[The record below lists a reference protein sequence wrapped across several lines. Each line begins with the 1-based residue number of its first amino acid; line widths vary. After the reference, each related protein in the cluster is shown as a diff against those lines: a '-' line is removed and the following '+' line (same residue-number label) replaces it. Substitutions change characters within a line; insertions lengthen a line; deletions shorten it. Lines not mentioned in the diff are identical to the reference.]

1 MTEPTLTEPASTLT
15 PTTPVLSTLG
25 GLDLGGFRKVKS
37 LLLLVYVALE
47 GPTPRRTLATLLWPG
62 AARPEG
68 SLRVALHALREVHPD
83 VLGGEDRLITPV
95 TSDAAHLLTLRGEAA
110 WNAYAGPFLHGVPL
124 TGVSAEFEEW
134 VETQRERLA
143 RHVQEEALRAA
154 ETADPARAADW
165 AARAYRTPGAPPPDA
180 DVLRRLLPLTLP
192 GSPLEAEVR
201 AELGELTELDATP
214 PTPTRPARVAA
225 RMLGREAELD
235 TLLAWTLAPQA
246 DPPAGGAALITGPG
260 GIGKSTLTREL
271 LRELTR
277 LDRPAT
283 LVDAEGAASAA
294 ELSARLSATLTPGQ
308 AAPPTLAALS
318 DHLPPHATVLLDG
331 ADALNDLPDL
341 LRALRRDLPGVRW
354 VISSRRSPPG
364 LLGEGDLLLPLAG
377 LPQAPPEA
385 DLAQIAASSAT
396 QLFLREAAR
405 TRRDL
410 TLTAANAAL
419 IAGITRRLQGHPLAL
434 ALAASWLRVEHLEA
448 VYARVLTEAAQLTP
462 EGGGSD
468 GRRGLNA
475 VARRSW
481 DLLSPEQQH
490 AALRLTVTSD
500 LDPADAPHLGVP
512 AHLIDELL
520 THNFLEA
527 HQPGT
532 ERLRLY
538 PALRGLLTE
547 QAAAHPDLITQARAD
562 HARHYLT
569 WFTAQPPEAPPVD
582 AERDNILAALHAALE
597 RGDATA
603 AQIDHFL
610 AHHDRRGLHAS
621 GTDTFAALADAAED
635 ASAPDSVQAAAQ
647 IASMWLAYRAGR
659 LLDAQTLAGH
669 FLAGPL
675 AADPTSRMKVLNTLA
690 AVRGVQGQMQSA
702 TDLLRQALALAVE
715 LGDQMRAVFYR
726 VNILSNLSFIGTPE
740 QVQEI
745 VTQLRTEVPSLQEGL
760 AWMVRERL
768 LQAELYVPGLDT
780 DRLLTEARQLAEY
793 ADRSGN
799 TSTHHEATLMQVRLL
814 LRQRNV
820 REAEQHLR
828 VWQDRLKD
836 DNRPGNRME
845 WHLLNAEVA
854 YARGRAEQGRTHA
867 RRVLHLLNQFPQPW
881 ELVELCLV
889 LVDDLETRAPQ
900 QTARLLRSIR
910 DTASLHH
917 WQRWRA
923 DQSLA
928 SRFPGERSSE
938 VTEFQLPQILAWLGE
953 QLGTP

>member
-1 MTEPTLTEPASTLT
+1 MTEPTPTLT
-15 PTTPVLSTLG
+15 PAPTTPTLITLG
-25 GLDLGGFRKVKS
+25 GLDLAGFRKVKS

-68 SLRVALHALREVHPD
+68 SLRVALHALREVHPGA
-83 VLGGEDRLITPV
+83 LGGEDRLSTPV

-110 WNAYAGPFLHGVPL
+110 WDAYAGPFLHGVPL

-180 DVLRRLLPLTLP
+180 DLLRRALPLTLP
-192 GSPLEAEVR
+192 GSPLEAEIR
-201 AELGELTELDATP
+201 AELGELDEGT
-214 PTPTRPARVAA
+214 PTPAPAPRVAA

-235 TLLAWTLAPQA
+235 TLLAWTLAPQP

-283 LVDAEGAASAA
+283 LVDAEGATSAA
-294 ELSARLSATLTPGQ
+294 ELGARLAAALTPGQ

-364 LLGEGDLLLPLAG
+364 LLGERDLLLPLAG

-410 TLTAANAAL
+410 TLTAGNAAL

-562 HARHYLT
+562 HAHHYLT

-582 AERDNILAALHAALE
+582 AERDNIVAALHTALE
-597 RGDATA
+597 HGHATA

-635 ASAPDSVQAAAQ
+635 ACAPDSVQAAAQ

-690 AVRGVQGQMQSA
+690 SVRVVQGQFQA
-702 TDLLRQALALAVE
+702 AVDLNVQTLALAVAIGDRTRE
-715 LGDQMRAVFYR
+715 LYYR
-726 VNILSNLSFIGTPE
+726 LNLLTYLTFMGNADE
-740 QVQEI
+740 VQEQLLCLEGQLPELPE
-745 VTQLRTEVPSLQEGL
+745 VLSWQVRRAALSVRLYLSDSPGEYEQLLAEAQALLRAGRDLRLYSLETEGHELRTRLALRLGRWRQVEGWVKDWKLHLTSVGQPIKDPNVGLVETELHYVRGRSAQARSSAWQAVQAAELSGNPWETMEVLRI
-760 AWMVRERL
+760 AVRD
-768 LQAELYVPGLDT
+768 LQARAPI
-780 DRLLTEARQLAEY
+780 EAQAWLRRASVSSRVHSQQRAQF
-793 ADRSGN
+793 S
-799 TSTHHEATLMQVRLL
+799 RLL
-814 LRQRNV
+814 LELFGDQTV
-820 REAEQHLR
+820 KEDSHLDFAKLR
-828 VWQDRLKD
+828 DWLKVQ
-836 DNRPGNRME
+836 
-845 WHLLNAEVA
+845 LL
-854 YARGRAEQGRTHA
+854 G
-867 RRVLHLLNQFPQPW
+867 
-881 ELVELCLV
+881 
-889 LVDDLETRAPQ
+889 
-900 QTARLLRSIR
+900 
-910 DTASLHH
+910 AS
-917 WQRWRA
+917 
-923 DQSLA
+923 D
-928 SRFPGERSSE
+928 
-938 VTEFQLPQILAWLGE
+938 
-953 QLGTP
+953 

>member
-1 MTEPTLTEPASTLT
+1 MTEPTLTEPAFTLT
-15 PTTPVLSTLG
+15 PTTPALITLG

-37 LLLLVYVALE
+37 LLLLVYVAHE

-68 SLRVALHALREVHPD
+68 SLRVALHALREVHPGA
-83 VLGGEDRLITPV
+83 LGGEDRLITPL

-110 WNAYAGPFLHGVPL
+110 WDAYAGPFLHGVPL

-165 AARAYRTPGAPPPDA
+165 AARAYRTPGAPPPEA
-180 DVLRRLLPLTLP
+180 DLLRRALPLTLP
-192 GSPLEAEVR
+192 GSPLEAEIR
-201 AELGELTELDATP
+201 AELGELDEGTLTP
-214 PTPTRPARVAA
+214 APTRPARAAA

-277 LDRPAT
+277 LNRPAT
-283 LVDAEGAASAA
+283 LVDAEGASSAA
-294 ELSARLSATLTPGQ
+294 ELSARLAATLTPGQ

-481 DLLSPEQQH
+481 DLLNPEQQQ

-582 AERDNILAALHAALE
+582 AERDNITAALHTALHS
-597 RGDATA
+597 GDATA

-635 ASAPDSVQAAAQ
+635 ACVPESVQAAAQ

-675 AADPTSRMKVLNTLA
+675 ATDPTSRMKVLNTLA
-690 AVRGVQGQMQSA
+690 AVRAVQGQMQSA
-702 TDLLRQALALAVE
+702 TDLLRQALTLAVQ
-715 LGDQMRAVFYR
+715 LGDQVRAVFYR
-726 VNILSNLSFIGTPE
+726 VNILSNLGFLGNAPQIE
-740 QVQEI
+740 EMAEE
-745 VTQLRTEVPSLQEGL
+745 LRAELPTLPDSL

-768 LQAELYVPGLDT
+768 LHVLLHAPHPD
-780 DRLLTEARQLAEY
+780 LLTLEAEARLVLARAR
-793 ADRSGN
+793 ADDNVFLQR
-799 TSTHHEATLMQVRLL
+799 EVWCRLIRAL
-814 LRQRNV
+814 LALGRV
-820 REAEQHLR
+820 REAEQELQQFKGACAD
-828 VWQDRLKD
+828 VKETAIWL
-836 DNRPGNRME
+836 E
-845 WHLLNAEVA
+845 YHLLRIDLL
-854 YARGRAEQGRTHA
+854 YTRGRSRQA
-867 RRVLHLLNQFPQPW
+867 RQEARMAL
-881 ELVELCLV
+881 
-889 LVDDLETRAPQ
+889 
-900 QTARLLRSIR
+900 RLLGKHPAQWDANELLLLVSPDLMQIR
-910 DTASLHH
+910 PAETAQALASLRNLDSAHAA
-917 WQRWRA
+917 QRHRA
-923 DQSLA
+923 
-928 SRFPGERSSE
+928 
-938 VTEFQLPQILAWLGE
+938 TELLRMYPHAPAAEHPYRMDGLLSWLTE
-953 QLGTP
+953 ALGSD

>member
-1 MTEPTLTEPASTLT
+1 MSDPALT
-15 PTTPVLSTLG
+15 PTLPPPAPTPSAPTPPDLITLG
-25 GLDLGGFRKVKS
+25 DLHLGRFRKVKS
-37 LLLLVYVALE
+37 LLLLVYVSLE
-47 GPTPRRTLATLLWPG
+47 GPTPRRRLATLLWPG

-68 SLRVALHALREVHPD
+68 SLRVALHALREVYPD
-83 VLGGEDRLITPV
+83 ALGGEERLSTPL
-95 TSDAAHLLTLRGEAA
+95 TGDAARLLTRRGEAA
-110 WNAYAGPFLHGVPL
+110 WTAYPGPFLHGVPL
-124 TGVSAEFEEW
+124 SGVSTEFEEW
-134 VETQRERLA
+134 VEAQRERLA

-154 ETADPARAADW
+154 ETAEPGRAAAW
-165 AARAYRTPGAPPPDA
+165 AERAYRTPGAPPAEA
-180 DVLRRLLPLTLP
+180 DTLRRLLPLTLP

-201 AELGELTELDATP
+201 AELDELGPGTP
-214 PTPTRPARVAA
+214 PPAPAPRAAA
-225 RMLGREAELD
+225 RMLGREAELAA
-235 TLLAWTLAPQA
+235 LLAWILTPAP
-246 DPPAGGAALITGPG
+246 DRTGGVALITGPG

-277 LDRPAT
+277 LDRPVT
-283 LVDAEGAASAA
+283 LIDAEGAGSAA
-294 ELSARLSATLTPGQ
+294 ELSARLGGALTPGQ
-308 AAPPTLAALS
+308 AAPPTLSALTT
-318 DHLPPHATVLLDG
+318 LIPPHATVLLDG
-331 ADALNDLPDL
+331 ADALDDLPEL
-341 LRALRRDLPGVRW
+341 LRTLRRDLPGVHW
-354 VISSRRSPPG
+354 VISSRRSPGGVLSPT
-364 LLGEGDLLLPLAG
+364 DLLLPLTG

-385 DLAQIAASSAT
+385 DLAHIAASSAT

-419 IAGITRRLQGHPLAL
+419 IAGITRRLHGHPLAL
-434 ALAASWLRVEHLEA
+434 ALAASWLRVEPLDA

-481 DLLSPEQQH
+481 DLLTPEQQR
-490 AALRLTVTSD
+490 AALRLSVTTD

-512 AHLIDELL
+512 APLIDELL

-547 QAAAHPDLITQARAD
+547 QAAAHPDLITQARTD

-582 AERDNILAALHAALE
+582 AERDNILAALHTALE

-635 ASAPDSVQAAAQ
+635 ACAPDSVQAAAQ

-715 LGDQMRAVFYR
+715 LGDQVRAVFYR
-726 VNILSNLSFIGTPE
+726 VNILSNLGFLGNAPQIEEMAGE
-740 QVQEI
+740 
-745 VTQLRTEVPSLQEGL
+745 LRAELPTLPDAL

-768 LQAELYVPGLDT
+768 LHILLYAPSPDMPALEA
-780 DRLLTEARQLAEY
+780 EARQVL
-793 ADRSGN
+793 
-799 TSTHHEATLMQVRLL
+799 THARVVDNVFLQREGWFRLIRALL
-814 LRQRNV
+814 LQGRV
-820 REAEQHLR
+820 REAEQHLQQFR
-828 VWQDRLKD
+828 AACAEVKETAIWL
-836 DNRPGNRME
+836 E
-845 WHLLNAEVA
+845 YHLLRVA
-854 YARGRAEQGRTHA
+854 LLYTRGRAQQA
-867 RRVLHLLNQFPQPW
+867 RQEARMAL
-881 ELVELCLV
+881 
-889 LVDDLETRAPQ
+889 
-900 QTARLLRSIR
+900 RLLRQHPAQWDANELLLLVSPDLMQIR
-910 DTASLHH
+910 PAETAQALASLRNLDSAHAA
-917 WQRWRA
+917 QRHRA
-923 DQSLA
+923 
-928 SRFPGERSSE
+928 
-938 VTEFQLPQILAWLGE
+938 TELLRMYPHAPAAEHPYRMDGLLSWLTE
-953 QLGTP
+953 ALGSD

>member
-1 MTEPTLTEPASTLT
+1 MTEPTLTEPASTRT
-15 PTTPVLSTLG
+15 PTTPALSTLG

-83 VLGGEDRLITPV
+83 ALGGEDRLTTPL

-110 WNAYAGPFLHGVPL
+110 WDAYAGPFLHGVPL

-143 RHVQEEALRAA
+143 RHVQQEALRAA

-165 AARAYRTPGAPPPDA
+165 AARAYRTPGAPPPEA
-180 DVLRRLLPLTLP
+180 DLLRRALPLTLP
-192 GSPLEAEVR
+192 GSPLEAEIR
-201 AELGELTELDATP
+201 AELGELTGLDAAP
-214 PTPTRPARVAA
+214 PAPTRPARAAA

-235 TLLAWTLAPQA
+235 TLLAWTLAPQL
-246 DPPAGGAALITGPG
+246 DPPAGGTALITGPG

-283 LVDAEGAASAA
+283 LVDAEGASSAA
-294 ELSARLSATLTPGQ
+294 ELGARLAATLTPGQ

-481 DLLSPEQQH
+481 DLLSPEQQQ

-547 QAAAHPDLITQARAD
+547 QAAAHRGLITQARAD

-582 AERDNILAALHAALE
+582 AERDNITSALHTALE
-597 RGDATA
+597 HGDATA
-603 AQIDHFL
+603 TQIDHFL

-690 AVRGVQGQMQSA
+690 SVRATQGQLRSA
-702 TDLLRQALALAVE
+702 TDLFQQALALALE
-715 LGDQMRAVFYR
+715 LGDQVRAVFYR
-726 VNILSNLSFIGTPE
+726 VNILSSLGFIGNPA
-740 QVQEI
+740 QVQE
-745 VTQLRTEVPSLQEGL
+745 VMTELRAELTNLPEGL

-768 LQAELYVPGLDT
+768 LQAELYVPGADT
-780 DRLLTEARQLAEY
+780 DRLLTEVQQLTEY
-793 ADRSGN
+793 AERAGN
-799 TSTHHEATLMQVRLL
+799 IHTFHQSTLMQIRLL
-814 LRQRNV
+814 LRQRKV
-820 REAEQHLR
+820 RQAEQKLNDWRRHLTEDG
-828 VWQDRLKD
+828 Q
-836 DNRPGNRME
+836 PGDRME
-845 WHLLNAEVA
+845 WHLLSAEVA
-854 YARGRAEQGRTHA
+854 YARGRADQGRTHA
-867 RRVLHLLNQFPQPW
+867 RHVLNILRRHPQPW
-881 ELVELCLV
+881 ELVELCLL
-889 LVDDLETRAPQ
+889 LVGDLDTSAPQ
-900 QTARLLRSIR
+900 QTTQLLRSIQSN
-910 DTASLHH
+910 DSLHY

-923 DQSLA
+923 AEHLA
-928 SRFPGERSSE
+928 TRSAGSGK
-938 VTEFQLPQILAWLGE
+938 VTEFHLSQVMAWVQE
-953 QLGTP
+953 QLGTS

>member
-1 MTEPTLTEPASTLT
+1 M
-15 PTTPVLSTLG
+15 
-25 GLDLGGFRKVKS
+25 
-37 LLLLVYVALE
+37 
-47 GPTPRRTLATLLWPG
+47 
-62 AARPEG
+62 
-68 SLRVALHALREVHPD
+68 
-83 VLGGEDRLITPV
+83 
-95 TSDAAHLLTLRGEAA
+95 
-110 WNAYAGPFLHGVPL
+110 
-124 TGVSAEFEEW
+124 
-134 VETQRERLA
+134 
-143 RHVQEEALRAA
+143 
-154 ETADPARAADW
+154 
-165 AARAYRTPGAPPPDA
+165 
-180 DVLRRLLPLTLP
+180 
-192 GSPLEAEVR
+192 
-201 AELGELTELDATP
+201 
-214 PTPTRPARVAA
+214 
-225 RMLGREAELD
+225 
-235 TLLAWTLAPQA
+235 
-246 DPPAGGAALITGPG
+246 
-260 GIGKSTLTREL
+260 
-271 LRELTR
+271 
-277 LDRPAT
+277 
-283 LVDAEGAASAA
+283 
-294 ELSARLSATLTPGQ
+294 
-308 AAPPTLAALS
+308 
-318 DHLPPHATVLLDG
+318 
-331 ADALNDLPDL
+331 
-341 LRALRRDLPGVRW
+341 RW

-582 AERDNILAALHAALE
+582 AERDNILAALHTALE

-603 AQIDHFL
+603 TQMDHFL

-635 ASAPDSVQAAAQ
+635 ACAPDSVQAAAQ

-675 AADPTSRMKVLNTLA
+675 ATDPTSRMKVLNTLS
-690 AVRGVQGQMQSA
+690 AVRAVQGQMQSA

-726 VNILSNLSFIGTPE
+726 VNIMSNLAFVGTPE

-745 VTQLRTEVPSLQEGL
+745 VAQLRAEVPSLPEGL

-768 LQAELYVPGLDT
+768 LQSELYTPGADT
-780 DRLLTEARQLAEY
+780 NQLLTEVQQLTEY
-793 ADRSGN
+793 AERAGN
-799 TSTHHEATLMQVRLL
+799 VQTFHQATLMQVRLL
-814 LRQRNV
+814 LRQQKIRQ
-820 REAEQHLR
+820 AEQKLNDWRKHLTEDG
-828 VWQDRLKD
+828 Q
-836 DNRPGNRME
+836 PGDRME
-845 WHLLNAEVA
+845 WHLLSAEVA

-867 RRVLHLLNQFPQPW
+867 RHVLHLLNQFPQPW

-910 DTASLHH
+910 DTASLHQ

-923 DQSLA
+923 GQSLA

>member
-1 MTEPTLTEPASTLT
+1 MTEPASTLT
-15 PTTPVLSTLG
+15 PTTPALSTLG

-180 DVLRRLLPLTLP
+180 DLLRRALPLTLP
-192 GSPLEAEVR
+192 GSPLEAEIR
-201 AELGELTELDATP
+201 AELGELDEGTP
-214 PTPTRPARVAA
+214 TPAPTRPARAAA

-235 TLLAWTLAPQA
+235 TLLAWTLAPQG

-260 GIGKSTLTREL
+260 GIGKSTLIREL

-283 LVDAEGAASAA
+283 LVDAEGASSAA
-294 ELSARLSATLTPGQ
+294 ELSARLAAALTPGQ

-547 QAAAHPDLITQARAD
+547 QAAAHPHLITQARAD

-635 ASAPDSVQAAAQ
+635 ACAPDSVQAAAQ

-675 AADPTSRMKVLNTLA
+675 AADPANRMKVLNTLA

-715 LGDQMRAVFYR
+715 LGDQVRAVFYR
-726 VNILSNLSFIGTPE
+726 VNILSNLGFLGNAPQIEEMAGELRAELPTLPE
-740 QVQEI
+740 A
-745 VTQLRTEVPSLQEGL
+745 L

-768 LQAELYVPGLDT
+768 LHILLYAPSPDMPALEA
-780 DRLLTEARQLAEY
+780 EARQVL
-793 ADRSGN
+793 
-799 TSTHHEATLMQVRLL
+799 THARVVDNVFLQREGWFRLIRALL
-814 LRQRNV
+814 LQGRV
-820 REAEQHLR
+820 REAEQHLQQFR
-828 VWQDRLKD
+828 AACAEVKETAIWL
-836 DNRPGNRME
+836 E
-845 WHLLNAEVA
+845 YHLLRVA
-854 YARGRAEQGRTHA
+854 LLYTRGRAQQA
-867 RRVLHLLNQFPQPW
+867 RQEARMAL
-881 ELVELCLV
+881 
-889 LVDDLETRAPQ
+889 
-900 QTARLLRSIR
+900 RLLGQHPAQWDANELLLLVSPDLMQIR
-910 DTASLHH
+910 PAETAQALASLRNLDSAHAA
-917 WQRWRA
+917 QRHRA
-923 DQSLA
+923 
-928 SRFPGERSSE
+928 
-938 VTEFQLPQILAWLGE
+938 TELLRMYPHAPAAEHPYRMDGLLSWLTE
-953 QLGTP
+953 ALGSD

>member
-1 MTEPTLTEPASTLT
+1 MTEPAPTLT
-15 PTTPVLSTLG
+15 PTTPALSTLG

-83 VLGGEDRLITPV
+83 VLGGEDRLITPL

-110 WNAYAGPFLHGVPL
+110 WDAYDGPFLHGVPL

-143 RHVQEEALRAA
+143 RHVQQEALRAA

-165 AARAYRTPGAPPPDA
+165 AARAHRTPAAPPPDA

-214 PTPTRPARVAA
+214 PAPTRPARAAA

-294 ELSARLSATLTPGQ
+294 ELSARLAATLTPGQ

-582 AERDNILAALHAALE
+582 AERDNITAALHTALHS
-597 RGDATA
+597 GDASA

-635 ASAPDSVQAAAQ
+635 ASVPDGVQAAAQ

-675 AADPTSRMKVLNTLA
+675 AADPTNRMKVLNTLA

-702 TDLLRQALALAVE
+702 TDLFQQALALAVE
-715 LGDQMRAVFYR
+715 LGDEVRQLHYR
-726 VNILSNLSFIGTPE
+726 LN
-740 QVQEI
+740 
-745 VTQLRTEVPSLQEGL
+745 
-760 AWMVRERL
+760 
-768 LQAELYVPGLDT
+768 
-780 DRLLTEARQLAEY
+780 LLTHLNFLGDEE
-793 ADRSGN
+793 
-799 TSTHHEATLMQVRLL
+799 TLRIQFSEIERRLPHLPEVVAWQVRLAL
-814 LRQRNV
+814 LGARLYTSGEDQAALHAEALLIAEYTESSGLHRSSVEIIGMAVTTAFRLRQWRHAEDLLKRAADIVRKNPDLRVNPLLTVELLYARARTQQAQQQVAQIMNDPVRPPTPWQLVELVLLVVPDLRSRGSTEVDAWLTQITGAVNV
-820 REAEQHLR
+820 HAQQQRAARVLLGDRDASGLPRGHSLEIDRLR
-828 VWQDRLKD
+828 VWLSR
-836 DNRPGNRME
+836 
-845 WHLLNAEVA
+845 
-854 YARGRAEQGRTHA
+854 
-867 RRVLHLLNQFPQPW
+867 QFP
-881 ELVELCLV
+881 
-889 LVDDLETRAPQ
+889 APG
-900 QTARLLRSIR
+900 APEPL
-910 DTASLHH
+910 
-917 WQRWRA
+917 
-923 DQSLA
+923 
-928 SRFPGERSSE
+928 
-938 VTEFQLPQILAWLGE
+938 
-953 QLGTP
+953 

>member
-1 MTEPTLTEPASTLT
+1 MTEPTPTLT
-15 PTTPVLSTLG
+15 PAPTTPTLITLG
-25 GLDLGGFRKVKS
+25 GLDLAGFRKVKS

-68 SLRVALHALREVHPD
+68 SLRVALHALREVHPGA
-83 VLGGEDRLITPV
+83 LGGEDRLITPV

-110 WNAYAGPFLHGVPL
+110 WDAYAGPFLHGVPL

-165 AARAYRTPGAPPPDA
+165 AARAYRTPGAPPPEA
-180 DVLRRLLPLTLP
+180 DLLRRALPLTLP
-192 GSPLEAEVR
+192 GSPLEAEIR
-201 AELGELTELDATP
+201 AELGELDEGT
-214 PTPTRPARVAA
+214 PTPAPAPRVAA

-235 TLLAWTLAPQA
+235 TLLAWTLAPQP

-283 LVDAEGAASAA
+283 LVDAEGATSAA
-294 ELSARLSATLTPGQ
+294 ELGARLAAALTPGQ

-341 LRALRRDLPGVRW
+341 LRALRRNLPGVRW

-364 LLGEGDLLLPLAG
+364 LLGGGDLLLPLAG

-410 TLTAANAAL
+410 TLTAGNAAL

-481 DLLSPEQQH
+481 DLLTPEQQH

-582 AERDNILAALHAALE
+582 AERDNILAALHTVLE

-635 ASAPDSVQAAAQ
+635 ACAPDSVQAAAQ
-647 IASMWLAYRAGR
+647 IASMWLGYRAGR

-675 AADPTSRMKVLNTLA
+675 AADPASRMKVLNTLA

-702 TDLLRQALALAVE
+702 TDLFQQALALAVE
-715 LGDQMRAVFYR
+715 LGDEVRQLHYR
-726 VNILSNLSFIGTPE
+726 LNLLTHLNFLGDEETLRIQFREIERRLPHLPE
-740 QVQEI
+740 MVVWQV
-745 VTQLRTEVPSLQEGL
+745 RL
-760 AWMVRERL
+760 ALLGARL
-768 LQAELYVPGLDT
+768 YTSGEDQAALQAEALVMAQYTESSGLHRSSVEIIGMAVTTAFRLRQWRHAEDLLKRAANIVRKNSELRVNPLLTVELLYARARTQQAQQQVAQILNDPVRPLTPWQLVQLVLLVVPDLRSRGSTEVDAWLTQITGAVNVHAQQQREARVLLGGGDESGLPRGHSLET
-780 DRLLTEARQLAEY
+780 DRLW
-793 ADRSGN
+793 
-799 TSTHHEATLMQVRLL
+799 
-814 LRQRNV
+814 
-820 REAEQHLR
+820 
-828 VWQDRLKD
+828 VWLSC
-836 DNRPGNRME
+836 
-845 WHLLNAEVA
+845 
-854 YARGRAEQGRTHA
+854 
-867 RRVLHLLNQFPQPW
+867 QFPG
-881 ELVELCLV
+881 
-889 LVDDLETRAPQ
+889 
-900 QTARLLRSIR
+900 
-910 DTASLHH
+910 
-917 WQRWRA
+917 
-923 DQSLA
+923 
-928 SRFPGERSSE
+928 PGS
-938 VTEFQLPQILAWLGE
+938 TEPL
-953 QLGTP
+953 

>member
-15 PTTPVLSTLG
+15 PTTPALSTLG

-68 SLRVALHALREVHPD
+68 SLRVALHALREVHPGA
-83 VLGGEDRLITPV
+83 LGGEDRLSTPV

-110 WNAYAGPFLHGVPL
+110 WDAYAGPFLHGVPL

-180 DVLRRLLPLTLP
+180 DLLRRALPLTLP
-192 GSPLEAEVR
+192 GSPLEAEIR
-201 AELGELTELDATP
+201 AELGELDEGT
-214 PTPTRPARVAA
+214 PTPAPAPRVAA

-235 TLLAWTLAPQA
+235 TLLAWTLAPQL

-283 LVDAEGAASAA
+283 LVDAEGATSAA
-294 ELSARLSATLTPGQ
+294 ELGARLAAALTPGQ

-364 LLGEGDLLLPLAG
+364 LLGERDLLLPLAG

-410 TLTAANAAL
+410 TLTAGNAAL

-481 DLLSPEQQH
+481 DLLTPEQQH

-547 QAAAHPDLITQARAD
+547 QATVHPDLITQARAD

-582 AERDNILAALHAALE
+582 AERDNITAALHTALE

-635 ASAPDSVQAAAQ
+635 ACAPDSVQAAAQ

-715 LGDQMRAVFYR
+715 LGDQVRAVFYR
-726 VNILSNLSFIGTPE
+726 VNILSNLGFLGNAPQIEEMAGE
-740 QVQEI
+740 
-745 VTQLRTEVPSLQEGL
+745 LRAELPTLPDAL

-768 LQAELYVPGLDT
+768 LHILLYAPSPDMPVLEA
-780 DRLLTEARQLAEY
+780 EARQVL
-793 ADRSGN
+793 
-799 TSTHHEATLMQVRLL
+799 THARVVDNVFLQREGWFRLIRALL
-814 LRQRNV
+814 LQGRV
-820 REAEQHLR
+820 REAEQHLQQFR
-828 VWQDRLKD
+828 AACAEVKETAIWL
-836 DNRPGNRME
+836 E
-845 WHLLNAEVA
+845 YHLLRVA
-854 YARGRAEQGRTHA
+854 LLYTRGRAQQA
-867 RRVLHLLNQFPQPW
+867 RQEARMAL
-881 ELVELCLV
+881 
-889 LVDDLETRAPQ
+889 
-900 QTARLLRSIR
+900 RLLGQHPAQWDANELLLLVSPDLMQIR
-910 DTASLHH
+910 PAETAQALASLRNLDSAHAA
-917 WQRWRA
+917 QRHRA
-923 DQSLA
+923 
-928 SRFPGERSSE
+928 
-938 VTEFQLPQILAWLGE
+938 TELLRMYPHAPAAEHPYRMDGLLSWLTE
-953 QLGTP
+953 ALGSD

>member
-1 MTEPTLTEPASTLT
+1 MTPSLI
-15 PTTPVLSTLG
+15 TLG
-25 GLDLGGFRKVKS
+25 GLELGSFRKVKS
-37 LLLLVYVALE
+37 LLLLVYVTLE
-47 GPTPRRTLATLLWPG
+47 GPTPRRTLATLLWPD

-68 SLRVALHALREVHPD
+68 SLRVALHALREVHPGA
-83 VLGGEDRLITPV
+83 LGGEDRLSTPV
-95 TSDAAHLLTLRGEAA
+95 TSDAARLLTLRGEAA
-110 WNAYAGPFLHGVPL
+110 WDAYAGPFLHGVPL

-165 AARAYRTPGAPPPDA
+165 AARAHRTPGAPPPEA
-180 DVLRRLLPLTLP
+180 DLLRRALPLTLP
-192 GSPLEAEVR
+192 GSPLEAEIR
-201 AELGELTELDATP
+201 AELGELDEGTP
-214 PTPTRPARVAA
+214 TPAPTRPARAAA

-271 LRELTR
+271 LRELSR

-294 ELSARLSATLTPGQ
+294 ELSARLAATLTRGQ

-385 DLAQIAASSAT
+385 DLAQIAASSAA

-481 DLLSPEQQH
+481 DLLTAEQQH
-490 AALRLTVTSD
+490 AALRLSVTSD

-547 QAAAHPDLITQARAD
+547 QAATHPDLITQARAD

-569 WFTAQPPEAPPVD
+569 WFTAQPPESPPVD
-582 AERDNILAALHAALE
+582 AERDNITSALHTALE

-635 ASAPDSVQAAAQ
+635 AHAPDSVQAAAQ

-675 AADPTSRMKVLNTLA
+675 AADPTSRMKVLNTLGI
-690 AVRGVQGQMQSA
+690 VRGRQGQIRGA
-702 TDLLRQALALAVE
+702 TDLIGQALNVAVE
-715 LGDQMRAVFYR
+715 LGDEVRQLHYR
-726 VNILSNLSFIGTPE
+726 LNLLTHLTFLGDEVMLRVQFSEIERRLPHLPE
-740 QVQEI
+740 MVAWQV
-745 VTQLRTEVPSLQEGL
+745 RL
-760 AWMVRERL
+760 ALLGARL
-768 LQAELYVPGLDT
+768 YTSGEDQAALQAEALVIAQYTESSGLPGISVEIVEMAVTTAFRLRQWRHAEDLLKRAANIVRKNPDLRVNPLLTVELLYARARTQQAQQQVAQILNDPVRPPTPWQLVQLVLLVVPDLRSRGSTEVDAWLTQITGAVNVHAQQQREARVLLGDRDESGLPPGQSLDT
-780 DRLLTEARQLAEY
+780 DHLQLWLRL
-793 ADRSGN
+793 
-799 TSTHHEATLMQVRLL
+799 
-814 LRQRNV
+814 
-820 REAEQHLR
+820 
-828 VWQDRLKD
+828 
-836 DNRPGNRME
+836 
-845 WHLLNAEVA
+845 
-854 YARGRAEQGRTHA
+854 
-867 RRVLHLLNQFPQPW
+867 QFP
-881 ELVELCLV
+881 V
-889 LVDDLETRAPQ
+889 
-900 QTARLLRSIR
+900 
-910 DTASLHH
+910 
-917 WQRWRA
+917 
-923 DQSLA
+923 
-928 SRFPGERSSE
+928 G
-938 VTEFQLPQILAWLGE
+938 VTPVSFRN
-953 QLGTP
+953 